1 MKSNIKTAI
10 IMVVSALILF
20 CIMLPAINI
29 HDIHFWLF
37 LLILAGEFVLL
48 RTSIL
53 LGKKIAG
60 AIPNKNGKPKV
71 QVKGEFAAL
80 GNFVKFVLIL
90 MLAGFLY
97 IFLSGIFYSPV
108 LNAKRY
114 AQRIQVTN
122 VDFSEVP
129 PYSFNQ
135 TAIID
140 RDSAETLGNKV
151 MGEMTDLVS
160 QFEVSNEYSQ
170 VSYKNGTYRVT
181 PLAYDGFVKYL
192 RNRSEGIPGYIIV
205 NTTTGETKL

>member
-48 RTSIL
+48 RTSTL

-80 GNFVKFVLIL
+80 GKFVKFVLIL

-135 TAIID
+135 TFGNNLMKAHCSPM
-140 RDSAETLGNKV
+140 SASGKSLI
-151 MGEMTDLVS
+151 L
-160 QFEVSNEYSQ
+160 
-170 VSYKNGTYRVT
+170 
-181 PLAYDGFVKYL
+181 
-192 RNRSEGIPGYIIV
+192 
-205 NTTTGETKL
+205 